1 MKQKLVLSGLVG
13 ATVIIAVVFL
23 LYFDKN
29 NDGTEKDEIIE
40 LLSNITPINISQ
52 QGTGEIFYTTGNSL
66 FETFVYSD
74 DALDANEEGITNY
87 KQGHFLLKA
96 ENTELYKK
104 IGISDE
110 QHNSVIVVPIFTMTA
125 YGEPGFYNYYRDE
138 CDSSCII
145 DVPIRYESRPTF
157 ESSGNAIKVL
167 RLLGYP
173 YITDIEI
180 DKNPEI
186 LSLFDKVILLHSEYV
201 TKTQYDAITNHPKV
215 MYLYPN
221 ALYAEIN
228 VNYDEKVISLVQ
240 GHEYPSPEI
249 KNGFEWKFD
258 NTHPYEFNTK
268 CENWEFYEIDN
279 GVMLNCYP
287 ENIIFQDVELLK
299 AIKEY

>member
-1 MKQKLVLSGLVG
+1 LKQKLVLSGLVG

-52 QGTGEIFYTTGNSL
+52 QGTGEILYTTGNSI

-74 DALDANEEGITNY
+74 DALNTNEEGITNY

-157 ESSGNAIKVL
+157 ESSGNTIKVL

-228 VNYDEKVISLVQ
+228 VNYDEDGISLVR
-240 GHEYPSPEI
+240 GHEYPSSKI
-249 KNGFEWKFD
+249 KNGFEWEFD

-268 CENWEFYEIDN
+268 CENWEFYEIRN

>member
-1 MKQKLVLSGLVG
+1 VISGLVG
-13 ATVIIAVVFL
+13 AAVIIAVVSL
-23 LYFDKN
+23 LPFEKN
-29 NDGTEKDEIIE
+29 NDVTEKEEIIK

-52 QGTGEIFYTTGNSL
+52 QGTGEILYTTSNSI

-74 DALDANEEGITNY
+74 DSLDINEEGITNY
-87 KQGHFLLKA
+87 KHGHFLLKP
-96 ENTELYKK
+96 ENTELYNE
-104 IGISDE
+104 IGISNE

-173 YITDIEI
+173 YVTDIEI

-228 VNYDEKVISLVQ
+228 VNYDEEVISLVQ
-240 GHEYPSPEI
+240 GHEYPSSEI
-249 KNGFEWKFD
+249 KNGFEWEFD